1 MSLALAEMTEKLIS
15 ISEFSQGKAGKI
27 FTDVAK
33 NRSEYIVLKNNHP
46 LFFLFFVF
54 LRITKGRFYEKHKN
68 APHHLIKLTSSMYVY
83 E

>member
-1 MSLALAEMTEKLIS
+1 LFVS
-15 ISEFSQGKAGKI
+15 KI
-27 FTDVAK
+27 FYLFSDFYMVYFYVFRIFSRVNLSFK
-33 NRSEYIVLKNNHP
+33 HIFFVFKNNYL

-68 APHHLIKLTSSMYVY
+68 APHQLIKLTSSMYVY